1 MCGKRWWEAESCCG
15 LILRFFGF
23 LFSWVAIG
31 SIMALAVLAAVF
43 AIYGKDLPDYAQLE
57 SYEPPTLSRIYS
69 GEGALMDE
77 FARERR
83 IFTPIDEIPDRVK
96 QAFISAEDKN
106 FYAHHG
112 FDPRGIVAALYDAAV
127 HGERL
132 RGAST
137 ITQQVMK
144 NFLLTG
150 DRSGERKI
158 KEIIL
163 ATRLE
168 NTLSKDEILE
178 LYLNEIFLG
187 QNSYG
192 VTAAAQVYFAKSLDE
207 LTLAETAYLA
217 ALPQAPSVL
226 HPVREKPRAI
236 ARRNYVLDQMARER
250 LHHPRRGR
258 GGQGRGPADGAERR
272 HRVGAQ
278 RDAAARLF
286 HRRDPPP
293 ALGEARRRGALH
305 RRPDHPRDRRSRP
318 AGRWRRRRCATGW
331 RTTTAAC
338 ASIAGRWRRSTR
350 RASIRPTRRAGGGRS
365 ARPQVPRDIDGW
377 HPAVILSLGESSA
390 PDRHRGRRRRTPDG
404 HFLSFE
410 DASWARVRASDSG
423 RLRARAGAGR
433 HLGRRR
439 RRAASRRS
447 RQDGGFDRWSYRQ
460 IPAIQGGFMAMDTQT
475 GRVLA
480 MQGGFSYQSS
490 VFNRATQ
497 ALRQPGSSFKPFV
510 YAAALDNG
518 YSPATIVL
526 DAPIEVA
533 TGAGI
538 WEPENSGNT
547 YYGPT
552 PMRTGIEQ
560 SRNLMTVRIAQDVG
574 MDVVAQYGERFGIY
588 DDMPPL
594 LSYSLGAGET
604 TLYKMVAA
612 YAMFANG
619 GLRVEPTLVDR
630 VQDRYGKTI
639 YRHDQ
644 RACEGCAADDIADA
658 GQPLIHSERRADH
671 GRDHRLPDDLDAAG
685 RGQPRHQRRARVGKL
700 HLNLAGKTGTTNE
713 AKDVWYIGYSP
724 RIVAGCYMGYD
735 TPRPLGES
743 AFGGTLC
750 APIFVEFIKAA
761 MAGQGPVKLAGAA
774 GRPLHQ
780 DRPPHRPAAAGRRRG
795 RQRAGRV
802 HPRRPGADGRRLRRD
817 GGRRLEDGRG
827 RAAVRER
834 AQLAADRAGAGA
846 RPDPG
851 AAEQPLARLDVER
864 RAVLRW
870 LEPRSA
876 RYSASA
882 SKRPARRRWK
892 MP

>member
-1 MCGKRWWEAESCCG
+1 MLR

-23 LFSWVAIG
+23 LFSWLAIG
-31 SIMALAVLAAVF
+31 SIMALAGLAAVF

-57 SYEPPTLSRIYS
+57 NYAPATLSRIYS
-69 GEGALMDE
+69 GQGRLIDE

-83 IFTPIDEIPDRVK
+83 VFTPIDEIPDLVK
-96 QAFISAEDKN
+96 EAFISAEDKN

-127 HGERL
+127 HGGRL

-144 NFLLTG
+144 TFLLTG

-168 NTLSKDEILE
+168 NTLSKDEILQ

-192 VTAAAQVYFAKSLDE
+192 VTAAAQIYFAKSLE
-207 LTLAETAYLA
+207 QLTLAETAYLA

-226 HPVREKPRAI
+226 HPVREKARAI
-236 ARRNYVLDQMARER
+236 ARRNYVLDQMAANGYVTRAAADAAKAQDLLTVQSGAIASARSEMP
-250 LHHPRRGR
+250 PRDYFTDEIRRQLSEKFGDEELFTGGLTIRATVDPDLQQVAADALRAGLEQYDRGLKVY
-258 GGQGRGPADGAERR
+258 RGPVAQIDPASFDVADEASWRR
-272 HRVGAQ
+272 
-278 RDAAARLF
+278 
-286 HRRDPPP
+286 
-293 ALGEARRRGALH
+293 ALG
-305 RRPDHPRDRRSRP
+305 
-318 AGRWRRRRCATGW
+318 AT
-331 RTTTAAC
+331 
-338 ASIAGRWRRSTR
+338 
-350 RASIRPTRRAGGGRS
+350 P
-365 ARPQVPRDIDGW
+365 VPRDISGW
-377 HPAVILSLGESSA
+377 HAAVILSLDETGAKIGVEGVPEA
-390 PDRHRGRRRRTPDG
+390 AGGDV
-404 HFLSFE
+404 LSFE
-410 DASWARVRASDSG
+410 DASWARIRASETG
-423 RLRARAGAGR
+423 RLRAAQGPDDLWDVGDVVLVKAIEK
-433 HLGRRR
+433 
-439 RRAASRRS
+439 
-447 RQDGGFDRWSYRQ
+447 DGGFDHWSYRQ

-538 WEPENSGNT
+538 WKPENSGNT

-560 SRNLMTVRIAQDVG
+560 SRNLMTVRIAQDIG
-574 MDVVAQYGERFGIY
+574 MDVVARYGERFGIY
-588 DDMPPL
+588 DKMPPL

-612 YAMFANG
+612 YAELANG
-619 GLRVEPTLVDR
+619 GLKVEPTLVDR

-644 RACEGCAADDIADA
+644 RPCEGCTADDIADA
-658 GQPLIHSERRADH
+658 AEPRVHSDAERVMDAITAYQVTSMLQGAVARGTSAASVGQ
-671 GRDHRLPDDLDAAG
+671 
-685 RGQPRHQRRARVGKL
+685 L

-713 AKDVWYIGYSP
+713 AKDVWYIGFSP

-735 TPRPLGES
+735 TPRPLGKS

-750 APIFVEFIKAA
+750 APIFVEFIKKA
-761 MAGQGPVKLAGAA
+761 MAGQGPVSWPVPPGGHFIMIDRHTGQRLADDARGDNVQAEYIRDGQELMVGGFGETVDA
-774 GRPLHQ
+774 GWKM
-780 DRPPHRPAAAGRRRG
+780 
-795 RQRAGRV
+795 
-802 HPRRPGADGRRLRRD
+802 GADVPLFESVRNSPQIERVQVRGQTRALPSNPSLGSMSS
-817 GGRRLEDGRG
+817 GGL
-827 RAAVRER
+827 
-834 AQLAADRAGAGA
+834 
-846 RPDPG
+846 
-851 AAEQPLARLDVER
+851 
-864 RAVLRW
+864 
-870 LEPRSA
+870 
-876 RYSASA
+876 Y
-882 SKRPARRRWK
+882 
-892 MP
+892 